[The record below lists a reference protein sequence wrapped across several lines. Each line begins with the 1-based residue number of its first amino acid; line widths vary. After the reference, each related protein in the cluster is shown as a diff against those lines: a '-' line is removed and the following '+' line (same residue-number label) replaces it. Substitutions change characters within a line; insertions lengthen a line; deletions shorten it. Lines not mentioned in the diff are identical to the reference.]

1 MTEVASLV
9 RTCQYS
15 FDIKNVLPKL
25 KQNLKSESVC
35 SHLDVEEVSGT
46 DDVVVSMCGVGA
58 VAANDDN
65 DEDDY

>member
-1 MTEVASLV
+1 MTEMASRV

-25 KQNLKSESVC
+25 C